1 MHCPKCGQPIRSDE
15 RLRNHMDRCLATG
28 RWKEARRARSRT
40 QLRQLEGMSIQ
51 ELITMIE
58 EFGYSTEAL
67 SNDEIYDLAI
77 SVLDGHEDEAEE
89 ELDFSDD

>member
-1 MHCPKCGQPIRSDE
+1 MRGASS
-15 RLRNHMDRCLATG
+15 L
-28 RWKEARRARSRT
+28 

-51 ELITMIE
+51 ELISMIE

-67 SNDEIYDLAI
+67 SNDEIYELAI
-77 SVLDGHEDEAEE
+77 GILDGHEDEAEE